1 MDKKVAKNTVV
12 AITGHESDAKDVSNS
27 FVDFSI
33 HFAIMTDSDNV
44 LKVQDRLIKD
54 IDNLLRVKYSL
65 ND

>member
-1 MDKKVAKNTVV
+1 M
-12 AITGHESDAKDVSNS
+12 IESDAKDVSNS

-33 HFAIMTDSDNV
+33 HFAIKTDSDNV

-54 IDNLLRVKYSL
+54 IDILLRVKYGL